1 MKAQQDTISES
12 GWKLQSKQQEGK
24 KKKKPLH
31 SIKQNVKGR
40 FWSEKFKTKD
50 NKILSLEC

>member
-1 MKAQQDTISES
+1 MKAQQDTLSES
-12 GWKLQSKQQEGK
+12 GWKIQSKQQEGK

>member
-1 MKAQQDTISES
+1 MDEKYC
-12 GWKLQSKQQEGK
+12 QSNKKEK